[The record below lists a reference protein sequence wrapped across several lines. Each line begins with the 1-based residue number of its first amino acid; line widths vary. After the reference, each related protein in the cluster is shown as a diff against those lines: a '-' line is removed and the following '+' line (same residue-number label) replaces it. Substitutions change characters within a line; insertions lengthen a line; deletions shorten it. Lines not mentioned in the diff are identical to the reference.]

1 MLMIFFI
8 TTLPKAEK
16 YVNNTLI
23 HQKKTN
29 KSNSCYSTIY
39 STLQHMQKKKKRIII
54 NSLYQRENGEKCINM
69 FILQGEK
76 LYRKTYYYSHEKGYP
91 QCPKFKCLSYTVNW
105 TALHIPLN
113 CQEVLVCVSPVRPLS
128 TPSQQP
134 CQAAV
139 RLWAGPNQRAQPG
152 PVLPLGQLM
161 HSGFVAS
168 VYFPV
173 STSDILSAV
182 KLYVHCLVFWQH
194 SLILSE

>member
-1 MLMIFFI
+1 M
-8 TTLPKAEK
+8 
-16 YVNNTLI
+16 
-23 HQKKTN
+23 QK
-29 KSNSCYSTIY
+29 
-39 STLQHMQKKKKRIII
+39 KKKKRIII

-69 FILQGEK
+69 FILQREK
-76 LYRKTYYYSHEKGYP
+76 LSRKTYYYSHEKRYP

-113 CQEVLVCVSPVRPLS
+113 CQEVLVCVSPARPLS

-139 RLWAGPNQRAQPG
+139 RLWAGPNQCAQPG
-152 PVLPLGQLM
+152 PVLPLGQLR